1 MQMINKYKLMKPDDL
16 VSEARGG
23 NADAACE
30 LARRLYMG
38 KGVKKSYELA
48 REWFEAGAE
57 SEHAECCYELA
68 QMMIA
73 GLGGEENQERAAEL
87 FKIAADKGDRNA
99 MFELGAMYAVGRGV
113 KKNYVKASKYL
124 RLSETPQARAML
136 DDAANWWKPA
146 AEQGIAEGEYQ
157 YGVCFVNGYGVEI
170 DHEAGRNWIYRA
182 ALKDHARAVDAMSQ
196 IYEFGIGIDA
206 DRAKAEFW
214 KKKYCELTGAKPE
227 EVGLKRELFVDD
239 ISAAQEESTEENG
252 NGEQNE

>member
-1 MQMINKYKLMKPDDL
+1 MSRSPLMQIINKYKLMKPDDL
-16 VSEARGG
+16 VSAARDG

-38 KGVKKSYELA
+38 KGVEKSYELA

-57 SEHAECCYELA
+57 QGHAECCYELA

-87 FKIAADKGDRNA
+87 FKTAADKGDRNA
-99 MFELGAMYAVGRGV
+99 MFELGAMYALGRGV

-124 RLSETPQARAML
+124 RLSGTEQARAML
-136 DDAANWWKPA
+136 EDAAEWWRPA

-157 YGVCFVNGYGVEI
+157 YGVCLVNGYGVVSDFE
-170 DHEAGRNWIYRA
+170 EGYKWIYRA

-196 IYEFGIGIDA
+196 IYEFGIGLPA
-206 DRAKAEFW
+206 DKAKADFW
-214 KKKYCELTGAKPE
+214 KKKYCEITGAKPE
-227 EVGLKRELFVDD
+227 EVGLKRVSFVD
-239 ISAAQEESTEENG
+239 EESTEENG
-252 NGEQNE
+252 NGERNE